1 MGAPGTGDA
10 RPEDLAITTHGAKL
24 DSTMAHAH
32 EHEHPKAAPAELD
45 YIRQFVN
52 TLDLETLEDKIA
64 EPDGAAAWFTDRGL
78 LTEGEDLTAAD
89 VRQAQAMREALRKL
103 LLAHNGAPLD
113 AAAVDAVNNAAK
125 SSELVVRFDEH
136 GHAELAPVRP
146 GIDGALGRLIAIV
159 NRAMSEGNWE
169 RLKACPEDKC
179 EWAFYDWSK
188 NRSATWCDMATCG
201 NRAKARA
208 YRRRR
213 QRGSATTA

>member
-1 MGAPGTGDA
+1 M
-10 RPEDLAITTHGAKL
+10 THE
-24 DSTMAHAH
+24 H

-45 YIRQFVN
+45 HIRQFVN
-52 TLDLETLEDKIA
+52 TLDLDSLEDKIA
-64 EPDGAAAWFTDRGL
+64 EPDSAAAWFTNRGL
-78 LTEGEDLTAAD
+78 LPEREDLTAAD

-125 SSELVVRFDEH
+125 SAELVVRFDEH

-159 NRAMSEGNWE
+159 NRAMSEGTWE

-208 YRRRR
+208 YRQRR
-213 QRGSATTA
+213 QRGSAATP